1 MLIHSD
7 RANYLT
13 AAAWIEGE
21 LRRRIQGGKLR
32 PGARLVLAP
41 IAGEFDVSITP
52 VREAL
57 GRLGQEGLVV
67 HRPSSGYRVARPD
80 VTSLV
85 GLWNVREALECQA
98 ARLCARKARKFEI
111 AELEEL
117 ARRADKVMGKRTR
130 DETDEIAFHT
140 RVAAIAGYAELS
152 DDLVRVVNLLG
163 TFSQPRINSRV
174 THMRV
179 VRAIASGDA
188 DRADKTMRAH
198 VHCPTEDDLEP

>member
-41 IAGEFDVSITP
+41 IADEFDVSITP

-98 ARLCARKARKFEI
+98 ARLCAKKARKFQVV
-111 AELEEL
+111 ELTEL
-117 ARRADKVMGKRTR
+117 ARRADAVMGKRTR

-140 RVAAIAGYAELS
+140 RVAAIAGYKELG
-152 DDLVRVVNLLG
+152 DDLAGVLSLLG
-163 TFSQPRINSRV
+163 TFAQPRSDSKV
-174 THMRV
+174 THARV
-179 VRAIASGDA
+179 VRAIAGGDV
-188 DRADKTMRAH
+188 DRAGKTMRAH
-198 VHCPTEDDLEP
+198 IQCPTEDDLE

>member
-1 MLIHSD
+1 MLIHSN

-13 AAAWIEGE
+13 AARWIEAE
-21 LRRRIQGGKLR
+21 LRRRIQTGKLR

-57 GRLGQEGLVV
+57 WRLQQEGLVA
-67 HRPSSGYRVARPD
+67 HRPSSGFRVARPD
-80 VTSLV
+80 VTSLA

-98 ARLCARKARKFEI
+98 ARLCARRARKFHV
-111 AELEEL
+111 AELTEL
-117 ARRADKVMGKRTR
+117 ARRADAVMGRKTR

-140 RVAAIAGYAELS
+140 RVAAIAGYKELA
-152 DDLVRVVNLLG
+152 DDLVRVLNLLG

-174 THMRV
+174 THARV
-179 VRAIASGDA
+179 VRAIASGDP
-188 DRADKTMRAH
+188 DRAGKTMRAH
-198 VHCPTEDDLEP
+198 VQCPTEDDLE